1 MFVNDDEGD
10 PFKEEQLMNQTFHH
24 SSPGFL
30 KGLKNFGV
38 GLIDFRFNQYLSM
51 QLLPVFYALLLMGLL
66 AFFVGVN
73 ALAFWYSHI
82 AGLVVLSIT
91 PFAMLISFAVVRA
104 TLEFLVMAYRIME
117 TLHRMDRIPEQVDNL
132 NSKVDGISDK
142 VHGFETQISHIQGKV
157 DDVTHTIGFLKPVS
171 GLAGIS
177 GRLFGKSRD

>member
-1 MFVNDDEGD
+1 MRTSPTTQKNT
-10 PFKEEQLMNQTFHH
+10 MNQTFHH

-30 KGLKNFGV
+30 KGFKNFGV

-51 QLLPVFYALLLMGLL
+51 QLLPVFYALLLLGLL
-66 AFFVGVN
+66 AFFVGINV
-73 ALAFWYSHI
+73 LAFWYSHV
-82 AGLVVLSIT
+82 AGLVVVSVT

-142 VHGFETQISHIQGKV
+142 VHGFEAQISHIQATV

-171 GLAGIS
+171 GLAGIPS
-177 GRLFGKSRD
+177 RLFGSGGKR